1 MNQLAKTEDF
11 TAKASQ
17 QEMFECLTLLSS
29 LPSRASADDQV
40 NVAGFY
46 MALEGVTR
54 HGLQTA
60 TKQIMQG
67 SLGHA
72 FLPSP
77 PELRQEC
84 DKVMKPIF
92 EARARDSYD
101 RRILKEMAAD
111 SKRTEWTP
119 ESRARATAKWEATKA
134 QQRLDNAA
142 EETRRDQYDT
152 SPDAC
157 MARLR
162 ATAETNGADFNLDKI
177 KNAPSD
183 TFKQAGR
190 AA

>member
-1 MNQLAKTEDF
+1 MLQ
-11 TAKASQ
+11 
-17 QEMFECLTLLSS
+17 CLTLLSS

-67 SLGHA
+67 SLEHA

-84 DKVMKPIF
+84 EKVMRPIL
-92 EARARDSYD
+92 EARSRD
-101 RRILKEMAAD
+101 RREAEILKEQREE
-111 SKRTEWTP
+111 KRQREHSQSTWTP
-119 ESRARATAKWEATKA
+119 ESRQRASAKWQQIKA
-134 QQRLDNAA
+134 QMQA
-142 EETRRDQYDT
+142 ESAKDDAKRNQYDV
-152 SPDAC
+152 SPEAC
-157 MARLR
+157 MARLK
-162 ATAETNGADFNLDKI
+162 AAAEANGHEFNIDNLKS
-177 KNAPSD
+177 APSGS
-183 TFKQAGR
+183 FKQVGR

>member
-1 MNQLAKTEDF
+1 M
-11 TAKASQ
+11 
-17 QEMFECLTLLSS
+17 TLLSS

-40 NVAGFY
+40 NIAGFY

-84 DKVMKPIF
+84 DKVMKPIL
-92 EARARDSYD
+92 EARARDSYE

-111 SKRTEWTP
+111 NTRAKWTP
-119 ESRARATAKWEATKA
+119 ESRARVTAKWEATKA
-134 QQRLDNAA
+134 KQRLDNAA
-142 EETRRDQYDT
+142 EETRSDQYDT
-152 SPDAC
+152 SPEAS
-157 MARLR
+157 MARLKQ
-162 ATAETNGADFNLDKI
+162 AAEANGKEFNLDNL

>member
-1 MNQLAKTEDF
+1 MLQ
-11 TAKASQ
+11 
-17 QEMFECLTLLSS
+17 CLTLLSS

-40 NVAGFY
+40 NIAGFY

-84 DKVMKPIF
+84 DKVMKPIL

-101 RRILKEMAAD
+101 RRILKEMSAD
-111 SKRTEWTP
+111 SKRAEWTP

-157 MARLR
+157 MARLK
-162 ATAETNGADFNLDKI
+162 AAAEANGADFNIDNL